1 MAQVKERRNFGDLGN
16 RVKYGVLLAL
26 VALICLPREPWAYR
40 FIGAVGFVYIGEVLY
55 RLVRRDRETTTYDA
69 WFYGAALIIVAAY
82 GFDAARELRAEE
94 YGFWTVILIA
104 CGTVGTDI
112 GAYAG
117 GRAFGGNHH
126 PFPKLSPNKTTVGFV
141 SGYVGGVIVFAIGL
155 FKYDLSTLTNLG
167 LIKSLVIMLLAPIV
181 AIAGDLL
188 ESKTKR
194 KLDIDD
200 FSNLLGSHGG
210 FVDRFDAM
218 AATFFFCGFVYYW
231 S

>member
-82 GFDAARELRAEE
+82 G
-94 YGFWTVILIA
+94 VILIA